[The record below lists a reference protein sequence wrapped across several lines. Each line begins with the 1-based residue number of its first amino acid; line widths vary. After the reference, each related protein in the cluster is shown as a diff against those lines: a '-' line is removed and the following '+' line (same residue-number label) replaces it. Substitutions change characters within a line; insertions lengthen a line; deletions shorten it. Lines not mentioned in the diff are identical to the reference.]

1 MQLLKNLTAK
11 GWVFIKHCGNY
22 SPFGL
27 TMAGIS
33 TPPTAGKLEN
43 KYKYNGKEQQHQEFS
58 DGSGLEWYDYG
69 ARFFDN
75 QIGRFFTQD
84 KFSEKYYNLT
94 SYQYAG
100 NNPIKYI
107 DIDGNVIGNPD
118 DPAVKVIKDAMM
130 KSGNGARIWAE
141 MEKLERTI
149 FIYTSSNASTNILNP
164 GITMSGI
171 DYLNSSAGENTNS
184 FSDNYKFNSKTGE
197 YDKTSAWD
205 NTVISI
211 NINAIKLNANLI
223 ANIYNIS
230 MEEAMKIAY
239 AMTGTHEG
247 EHALQNY
254 ADFFKKVKK

>member
-1 MQLLKNLTAK
+1 MK
-11 GWVFIKHCGNY
+11 
-22 SPFGL
+22 
-27 TMAGIS
+27 GIS
-33 TPPTAGKLEN
+33 SQAAGKLEN

-149 FIYTSSNASTNILNP
+149 FIYTST
-164 GITMSGI
+164 
-171 DYLNSSAGENTNS
+171 YLH
-184 FSDNYKFNSKTGE
+184 
-197 YDKTSAWD
+197 
-205 NTVISI
+205 
-211 NINAIKLNANLI
+211 KL
-223 ANIYNIS
+223 
-230 MEEAMKIAY
+230 E
-239 AMTGTHEG
+239 
-247 EHALQNY
+247 
-254 ADFFKKVKK
+254 